1 MIQDRTLA
9 SLGEMKTSSDKR
21 SKTFC
26 RKTGGSEYNTQDKM
40 NKKIQRLSGLI
51 LFFSFSTFCT
61 REREGTEIIEIIKT
75 QSELSRNSY
84 SSNQRKTLQCVNGR
98 DTSLQNP

>member
-1 MIQDRTLA
+1 
-9 SLGEMKTSSDKR
+9 
-21 SKTFC
+21 
-26 RKTGGSEYNTQDKM
+26 M
-40 NKKIQRLSGLI
+40 NKKIQRLNGLI

-61 REREGTEIIEIIKT
+61 REGEGTEIIEINKT